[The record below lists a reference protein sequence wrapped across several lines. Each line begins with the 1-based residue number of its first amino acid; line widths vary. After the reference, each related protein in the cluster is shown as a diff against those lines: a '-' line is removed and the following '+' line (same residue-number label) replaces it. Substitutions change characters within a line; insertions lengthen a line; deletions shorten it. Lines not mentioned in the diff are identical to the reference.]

1 MDENKNIAIGKRIKN
16 IRVSLGNNMEEFGK
30 RLSPVAT
37 KGTVSKWENGKYIPS
52 NDRLRQIAELGN
64 VTMDFLLEGDKK
76 IDGNNGIG
84 NTSFSVKIHTRKNN
98 VYDISGF
105 YFIQREWMV
114 LNGDFGLFLNF
125 IFETDSHDFEDVLKG
140 TAKEILNQIEYPKN
154 ENGKI
159 AIFYV
164 EQDEKTYRVKKMG
177 FEV

>member
-1 MDENKNIAIGKRIKN
+1 
-16 IRVSLGNNMEEFGK
+16 
-30 RLSPVAT
+30 
-37 KGTVSKWENGKYIPS
+37 
-52 NDRLRQIAELGN
+52 
-64 VTMDFLLEGDKK
+64 MDFLLEGDKK

-84 NTSFSVKIHTRKNN
+84 NTPFSVKIHTRKNN
-98 VYDISGF
+98 VHDITGF
-105 YFIQREWMV
+105 YYIQREWMV
-114 LNGDFGLFLNF
+114 LDGEFGLFLKF

-140 TAKEILNQIEYPKN
+140 TAKEILNQIDYPKN